1 MEWGGV
7 TLQRI
12 STGDSILMA
21 QKSMD
26 ALWLRQQAISDNI
39 ANQDTPGYKSKSVTF
54 ESLLENAMGS
64 AGSGQDLQ
72 ARLLSVTPRIKE
84 AKGLSVGQ
92 DGNGIDVDAENIAL
106 VQTQLQYQA
115 MVQALSGEVSR
126 MSYVLNGGK

>member
-1 MEWGGV
+1 
-7 TLQRI
+7 
-12 STGDSILMA
+12 
-21 QKSMD
+21 
-26 ALWLRQQAISDNI
+26 
-39 ANQDTPGYKSKSVTF
+39 
-54 ESLLENAMGS
+54 
-64 AGSGQDLQ
+64 
-72 ARLLSVTPRIKE
+72 VTPRIKE